1 MRFMADPVILVAGSL
16 HLDVLV
22 AAPHLPRMDETV
34 TGLGVTYAF
43 GGKGGNQAVACARM
57 GADAHMAGAV
67 GSDDF
72 AATILSTLDREGV
85 DRGQVAR
92 VEGASGMSVA
102 ITEPGGGYGA
112 VIVSGANLA
121 FDPARVAFPR
131 GCDIL
136 MLQNEIP
143 AEANLFLARRAASA
157 GIRVVLNAAPARAMD
172 ADLLALTDLL
182 VVNRGEAAALTGQD
196 EDALSP
202 MGTARSLEERIAGHA
217 IITLGG
223 QGCAF
228 ADDIHAALDVPVI
241 STHGAGDAFAGAL
254 ATLWAQD
261 ATLQEAITFAQ
272 AAAALHVATPVDQR
286 HGITAA
292 KVRLFL

>member
-1 MRFMADPVILVAGSL
+1 MAEPVILVAGSL
-16 HLDVLV
+16 HLDLLI
-22 AAPHLPRMDETV
+22 AAPHLPARDETV
-34 TGLGVTYAF
+34 TGHDVSYAF
-43 GGKGGNQAVACARM
+43 GGKGGNQAVAAARM
-57 GADAHMAGAV
+57 GAQAHMAGMV
-67 GSDDF
+67 GSDAF

-85 DRGQVAR
+85 DRGQVGR
-92 VEGASGMSVA
+92 VEGASGISVA
-102 ITEPGGGYGA
+102 ITEPGGDYTA
-112 VIVSGANLA
+112 VILSGANLA
-121 FDPARVAFPR
+121 FDPARIAFPR

-172 ADLLALTDLL
+172 PELLGLIDLLI
-182 VVNRGEAAALTGQD
+182 VNRGEAAALTGQD
-196 EDALSP
+196 ADHLSP
-202 MGTARSLEERIAGHA
+202 MGTARALEDRIAGHA

-228 ADDIHAALDVPVI
+228 ADDIHAAHDVPVI

-261 ATLQEAITFAQ
+261 ATLSEAIAFAQ
-272 AAAALHVATPVDQR
+272 SAAALHVATPVERRNQ
-286 HGITAA
+286 ITAA

>member
-1 MRFMADPVILVAGSL
+1 MADPVILVAGSL

-34 TGLGVTYAF
+34 TGLGVSYAF

-57 GADAHMAGAV
+57 GADAHMAGTV

-72 AATILSTLDREGV
+72 ASTILSTLDREGV

-92 VEGASGMSVA
+92 VDGASGMSIA

-131 GCDIL
+131 GCEIL

-143 AEANLFLARRAASA
+143 AGANLFLARRAASA
-157 GIRVVLNAAPARAMD
+157 GIRVVLNAAPARDMD
-172 ADLLALTDLL
+172 PALLELTDLL
-182 VVNRGEAAALTGQD
+182 IVNRGEAAALTGQD
-196 EDALSP
+196 EAALSP
-202 MGTARSLEERIAGHA
+202 MGTVRALEDRIAGHA

-228 ADDIHAALDVPVI
+228 ADDILPAHDVPVV

-261 ATLQEAITFAQ
+261 ATLREAIAFAQ
-272 AAAALHVATPVDQR
+272 SAAALHVSTAVEDR
-286 HGITAA
+286 HRITAA
-292 KVRLFL
+292 RVRLLL

>member
-1 MRFMADPVILVAGSL
+1 MPFMADPVILVAGSL

-34 TGLGVTYAF
+34 TGLGVSYAF

-112 VIVSGANLA
+112 VIVSGVNLA

-131 GCDIL
+131 GCEVL

-143 AEANLFLARRAASA
+143 AEANLLLAQRAAAA

-172 ADLLALTDLL
+172 PDIMALIDLLI
-182 VVNRGEAAALTGQD
+182 VNRGEAAALTGQD
-196 EDALSP
+196 EASLSP
-202 MGTARSLEERIAGHA
+202 MGTARALEERIAGHA

-228 ADDIHAALDVPVI
+228 ADDIHPAHDVAVI

-261 ATLQEAITFAQ
+261 ATLQEAIAFAQ
-272 AAAALHVATPVDQR
+272 SAAALHVSTPVENR
-286 HGITAA
+286 HQITAA

>member
-1 MRFMADPVILVAGSL
+1 MADPVILVAGSL

-34 TGLGVTYAF
+34 TGIGVSYAF

-57 GADAHMAGAV
+57 GAEAHMAGSV

-72 AATILSTLDREGV
+72 ASTILSTLDREGV
-85 DRGQVAR
+85 DRAQVAR

-112 VIVSGANLA
+112 VIVSAANLA

-131 GCDIL
+131 GCEVL

-143 AEANLFLARRAASA
+143 AEANLYLARRAASA
-157 GIRVVLNAAPARAMD
+157 GIRVVLNAAPAREMD
-172 ADLLALTDLL
+172 DDLLALTDLL
-182 VVNRGEAAALTGQD
+182 IVNRGEAADLTGQD
-196 EDALSP
+196 AATLSP
-202 MGTARSLEERIAGHA
+202 MGTARALEERIAGHA
-217 IITLGG
+217 MITLGG
-223 QGCAF
+223 QGCASV
-228 ADDIHAALDVPVI
+228 DDIHPAHPVPVI

-254 ATLWAQD
+254 VTLWAQD
-261 ATLQEAITFAQ
+261 ATLREAITFAQ
-272 AAAALHVATPVDQR
+272 SAAALHVSTPVAQR
-286 HGITAA
+286 QYITAA
-292 KVRLFL
+292 KVRLLI

>member
-1 MRFMADPVILVAGSL
+1 MADPVILVAGSL

-34 TGLGVTYAF
+34 TGLGVAYVF

-102 ITEPGGGYGA
+102 ITEPNGGYGA

-131 GCDIL
+131 GCEVLI
-136 MLQNEIP
+136 LQNEIP
-143 AEANLFLARRAASA
+143 ATANLFLAQRAASA
-157 GIRVVLNAAPARAMD
+157 GIRVVLNAAPARDMD
-172 ADLLALTDLL
+172 PDLLALTDLL
-182 VVNRGEAAALTGQD
+182 IVNRGEAADLTGQD
-196 EDALSP
+196 EATLSP
-202 MGTARSLEERIAGHA
+202 MGTARALEERIAGHA

-223 QGCAF
+223 QGCASV
-228 ADDIHAALDVPVI
+228 DDIHPAHAVNIV
-241 STHGAGDAFAGAL
+241 STHGAGDAFTGAL

-261 ATLQEAITFAQ
+261 ATLREAINFAQ
-272 AAAALHVATPVDQR
+272 SAAALHVSTAVEDR
-286 HGITAA
+286 HQITVA